1 MILYF
6 PPKATLGLARRRV
19 SGLSRSP
26 LPPARTIAMVFL
38 PTPSMEY
45 IGFSPCELASAGAVS
60 IQFDKIPFKCKEG
73 TKADIDTD

>member
-1 MILYF
+1 
-6 PPKATLGLARRRV
+6 
-19 SGLSRSP
+19 
-26 LPPARTIAMVFL
+26 
-38 PTPSMEY
+38 MEY